1 MNGWNSLMDKT
12 VLLSMVLLHLELF
25 VELFLMDV
33 FLQRKVMCYCI
44 LFYYCVFFCRYKIMA
59 LITNMYV
66 GTALPYATNALAD
79 FVLARV

>member
-44 LFYYCVFFCRYKIMA
+44 FFFTTVFS
-59 LITNMYV
+59 
-66 GTALPYATNALAD
+66 
-79 FVLARV
+79 FVDTK